1 MAAMF
6 HGFYTSFGETRYLHQ
21 KYRNCK
27 NQQVPCNFMLK
38 IILALQANQYPIEIS
53 VNVAFVLFWI
63 TITLQNRICKIGL
76 DLSIE
81 WHCGRPWGSDMT
93 LKQQVYKK

>member
-27 NQQVPCNFMLK
+27 NQQVPCNFILK
-38 IILALQANQYPIEIS
+38 IILVLQASQYPKEIS

-76 DLSIE
+76 VDRMALWWAE
-81 WHCGRPWGSDMT
+81 GFRSDMT
-93 LKQQVYKK
+93 LKQQV

>member
-38 IILALQANQYPIEIS
+38 IILALQANQYPLEIS

-76 DLSIE
+76 VDRMALWWAE
-81 WHCGRPWGSDMT
+81 GFRSDRKAT
-93 LKQQVYKK
+93 SV

>member
-76 DLSIE
+76 VDRMALWWALGFRYDLKATS
-81 WHCGRPWGSDMT
+81 
-93 LKQQVYKK
+93 V

>member
-76 DLSIE
+76 VDRMALWWAE
-81 WHCGRPWGSDMT
+81 GFRSDMT